1 MKGEKAKN
9 ANILSRRQF
18 LKSSATATAGAAFLG
33 ATCPL
38 WVPASVFGADA
49 PSNRIAVGCI
59 GVGRMGLDDM
69 REVMGFKQAQVV
81 AVCDVDS
88 KRLKHAKQLVETHYS
103 ARSKDGSYKGCA
115 AYREF
120 RELVA
125 REDIDAVMIATPD
138 HWHALPAI
146 AAAKAGKDIFLQ
158 KPLTLT
164 IQEGRVL
171 SDTVRRYGRIFQ
183 VGSQQRSESNFR
195 FACELVRN
203 GRIGKLHTV
212 KVGFGTDPPTTPQP
226 PMPIPEWLD
235 YDMWLGP
242 APWAGYTEERVH
254 PQNGYNRPGWLRIS
268 DYGSG
273 MITGWGS
280 HHNDI
285 AQWGMGTEYTGPVEI
300 EGQAEYPKDGL
311 WDVHGPFHIE
321 YTYANGIKLICADD
335 KKNKPGVLFEGTE
348 GWVYVD
354 RGKIDA
360 QPKSLLTATIKPE
373 EIHLY
378 ESNNHKGNFFECVK
392 LRAETIAPVEV
403 GHRSCTV
410 CLLGE
415 IAMRLGRK
423 LRWDPQQERFIND
436 DEANRMISRPMRSP
450 WHL

>member
-1 MKGEKAKN
+1 MKNKITKHSN
-9 ANILSRRQF
+9 VLTRRQF
-18 LKSSATATAGAAFLG
+18 LKSSAITAAAVTWPTIVPSAVLG
-33 ATCPL
+33 AN
-38 WVPASVFGADA
+38 A
-49 PSNRIAVGCI
+49 PSNRITFGCI
-59 GVGRMGLDDM
+59 GVGRMGLGDL
-69 REVMGFKQAQVV
+69 REIMGFKQAQII

-88 KRLKHAKQLVETHYS
+88 KRTKHAQQLVDDHYT
-103 ARSKDGSYKGCA
+103 ARNQNGTFKGCA
-115 AYREF
+115 IYGDF

-125 REDIDAVMIATPD
+125 RKDIDAVSIVTPD
-138 HWHALPAI
+138 HWHALPAL

-164 IQEGRVL
+164 IQEGRLL

-203 GRIGKLHTV
+203 GRVGKLQTV
-212 KVGFGTDPPTTPQP
+212 KVGFGTDPATGPQP
-226 PMPIPEWLD
+226 PMPIPENLD
-235 YDMWLGP
+235 YEMWLGP
-242 APWAGYTEERVH
+242 APWAAYTEMRVH
-254 PQNGYNRPGWLRIS
+254 PQNGYGRPGWLRIA
-268 DYGSG
+268 DYGAG

-311 WDVHGPFHIE
+311 WDVHGAFSIE
-321 YTYANGIKLICADD
+321 YTYANGVKVTCTDTQ
-335 KKNKPGVLFEGTE
+335 KNKQGILFEGTK
-348 GWVYVD
+348 GWVYVK
-354 RGKIDA
+354 RGHIDA
-360 QPKSLLTATIKPE
+360 EPKSLLTSTINPD

-378 ESNNHKGNFFECVK
+378 KSNNHKGNFLECIK
-392 LRAETIAPVEV
+392 TRNETIAPVEA

-415 IAMRLGRK
+415 IAMQLGKK
-423 LRWDPQQERFIND
+423 LKWDPEQEQFVKD
-436 DEANRMISRPMRSP
+436 DEANKMLSRPMSSP